1 LFVDRGQA
9 GVEADLLRFDA
20 RTSKSVRAFFIVPAV
35 MKLVSRRKFAYL
47 VRLFRQKMS

>member
-20 RTSKSVRAFFIVPAV
+20 RACKNVRAFFIVPA
-35 MKLVSRRKFAYL
+35 M
-47 VRLFRQKMS
+47 